1 MLTLKV
7 PNMSCGHC
15 AATIEKAVKSVD
27 PSAKI
32 RADIA
37 QKTVSIDTTARAET
51 IKAVVETAGY
61 PSTNA
66 TAQS

>member
-1 MLTLKV
+1 MLNLRI

-15 AATIEKAVKSVD
+15 AATIEKAVKTVD
-27 PSAKI
+27 PCAKI
-32 RADIA
+32 RVDVAE
-37 QKTVSIDTTARAET
+37 KTVSIDTTARAET

-66 TAQS
+66 VAQS